1 MEQKLGISEFF
12 EVFYDNISVL
22 ITNGDHIEQN
32 QDFYDRL
39 VLKCFRLYEKKSS
52 NYTVSEVLDLFLNYV
67 FENQSLLI
75 DSADR
80 KKVSENLQVK

>member
-22 ITNGDHIEQN
+22 IANGDHIEQN

-80 KKVSENLQVK
+80 KKVLENLQVK

>member
-12 EVFYDNISVL
+12 EVFYDNIGVL

-80 KKVSENLQVK
+80 KKVLENLQVK

>member
-39 VLKCFRLYEKKSS
+39 VLNCFHLYEKKSS
-52 NYTVSEVLDLFLNYV
+52 NYTVSEVLDLFLNYI

-80 KKVSENLQVK
+80 KKVLENLQVK

>member
-32 QDFYDRL
+32 QEFYDRL